1 MGSLI
6 RVVGICELY
15 IDRARV
21 VDLAERTGLKPL
33 FKTNG
38 PSLPGF
44 HSGWF
49 RLRNRS
55 CAFVAIAGGSRVL
68 WLPTTRGYDLLLQPR
83 QPQALLQHL
92 RELAAAPA
100 RG

>member
-38 PSLPGF
+38 PSLPGL
-44 HSGWF
+44 SE
-49 RLRNRS
+49 RLVPAARS
-55 CAFVAIAGGSRVL
+55 QQGIRRHRRRPAHPVAA
-68 WLPTTRGYDLLLQPR
+68 TTRGFVLLP
-83 QPQALLQHL
+83 
-92 RELAAAPA
+92 
-100 RG
+100 